1 MGIQT
6 DKGKGIRRH
15 TLAPENGLQKI
26 CEYYVRRIG
35 QKYLSKRLSD
45 RCGHTDLL
53 SIEKGAVDCVVLFDY
68 ICLIASILR

>member
-1 MGIQT
+1 
-6 DKGKGIRRH
+6 
-15 TLAPENGLQKI
+15 
-26 CEYYVRRIG
+26 
-35 QKYLSKRLSD
+35 LSKRLSD